1 MNGQVS
7 DTGSPARAQSRLR
20 LLFLDLVR
28 LERRAVAYLTAV
40 KE

>member
-1 MNGQVS
+1 MEEAARPLVE
-7 DTGSPARAQSRLR
+7 TGAG
-20 LLFLDLVR
+20 